1 MKKKL
6 LFSTLFSLLCTP
18 DLANIYVLLSP
29 NIVPKCDINRKTML
43 QAELN
48 NEQKAL
54 AEAQQALNRSRT
66 GKGSDT
72 TELQNMVLD
81 RQINIQA
88 LQRELSRMKRGCNP
102 NHIGK

>member
-18 DLANIYVLLSP
+18 ALANIYVLLSP
-29 NIVPKCDINRKTML
+29 NIVPNCDINRKTML

-72 TELQNMVLD
+72 TALQNVVFD
-81 RQINIQA
+81 RQQNIQA
-88 LQRELSRMKRGCNP
+88 LQRELSRMKQGCNP
-102 NHIGK
+102 NHTGK

>member
-6 LFSTLFSLLCTP
+6 LFTALFSLLCTP
-18 DLANIYVLLSP
+18 ALARIYSCTISQP
-29 NIVPKCDINRKTML
+29 VPKCDINRKTML
-43 QAELN
+43 QAELH

-72 TELQNMVLD
+72 TALQNVVFD
-81 RQINIQA
+81 RQQNIQA
-88 LQRELSRMKRGCNP
+88 LQRELSRMKQGCNP
-102 NHIGK
+102 NHTGK